1 LNLFFPSNTSCSLCH
16 EALRELVLETREFS
30 TLLGDVKLNG
40 QTTPGLI
47 QERVPLLKLSG
58 KNGLLN
64 TITREAAKMADDN
77 GRTNDAVLLCHL
89 AGEYDSVI
97 SILNRALSEALSVE
111 IGQEPLRLEPLKPR
125 LLGDA
130 QQPQQSSD
138 PTSSGLSM
146 LGTDDPVE
154 LAQKVIALYDNNS
167 LWWRKVSQMNRDT
180 ISILFQLN
188 NAKKVIEARSYME
201 ALGQIENLRIL
212 PLSANGNLSDI
223 RASANSF
230 GSYPPEIARNIG
242 NVLLWCIGCCS
253 RHREH
258 LLSGSFDDPMRKRL
272 ADQLLQKAKDMMVF
286 AGLIRYKLPP
296 RVFETLAREGQ
307 DVGAF

>member
-1 LNLFFPSNTSCSLCH
+1 VCT
-16 EALRELVLETREFS
+16 
-30 TLLGDVKLNG
+30 
-40 QTTPGLI
+40 Q
-47 QERVPLLKLSG
+47 
-58 KNGLLN
+58 
-64 TITREAAKMADDN
+64 
-77 GRTNDAVLLCHL
+77 
-89 AGEYDSVI
+89 
-97 SILNRALSEALSVE
+97 
-111 IGQEPLRLEPLKPR
+111 
-125 LLGDA
+125 
-130 QQPQQSSD
+130 
-138 PTSSGLSM
+138 
-146 LGTDDPVE
+146 
-154 LAQKVIALYDNNS
+154 
-167 LWWRKVSQMNRDT
+167 
-180 ISILFQLN
+180 
-188 NAKKVIEARSYME
+188 
-201 ALGQIENLRIL
+201 QIENLRIL